1 MHPPTSL
8 FSLRSLSAVASLAA
22 VLCFGATAPAQEPI
36 KLGIIGPYTGG
47 SSPMGVSMRDG
58 ARLAAKEI
66 NGAGGVMGRKIEL
79 VERDDT
85 ATNERGAQLTQEL
98 IDSQKVVAMAGFI
111 NTGVAKA
118 SVRYPNERKIPCI
131 VNVATGIIVNEYFK
145 DGEGKPQDNYLF
157 SISLNDTIQS
167 DVIVS
172 QVVDKKGFKKIAILA
187 DDTNYGQSGR
197 GFVENEL
204 KKRNITPVYVGKFKI
219 KDTDMTP
226 QLQEARAA
234 GADALIVYGIGPEN
248 AQIANGRKKIG
259 WNVPMYG
266 SWTMSMSNYIDN
278 AGANGEGTFLAQAF
292 IQDAAKTPKQKKF
305 IADYMKEY
313 KPDDERIP
321 SAMSAAQGYD
331 SVYLLA
337 AAIKQANSTDGT
349 AIRDALCSLKGS
361 IEGVSTT
368 YNNPFSKDDHIA
380 LKREAGQLG
389 VIQKSRI
396 SLANQ

>member
-1 MHPPTSL
+1 M
-8 FSLRSLSAVASLAA
+8 
-22 VLCFGATAPAQEPI
+22 GA
-36 KLGIIGPYTGG
+36 
-47 SSPMGVSMRDG
+47 SMRDG

-66 NGAGGVMGRKIEL
+66 NAAGGVLGRKIEL

-98 IDSQKVVAMAGFI
+98 IESQKVVAIAGFI

-118 SVRYPNERKIPCI
+118 SVRYPIEKKVPCMI
-131 VNVATGIIVNEYFK
+131 NVATGIIVNEYFK
-145 DGEGKPQDNYLF
+145 DGSGNPQDNYLF

-172 QVVDKKGFKKIAILA
+172 EVVDKKGYKKVAILA

-197 GFVENEL
+197 GFVEAEL
-204 KKRNITPVYVGKFKI
+204 KKRNITAVYVGKFKI

-234 GADALIVYGIGPEN
+234 GAEAIIVYGIGPEN

-278 AGANGEGTFLAQAF
+278 AGPNGEGTFLAQAF
-292 IQDAAKTPKQKKF
+292 IQDAAKTEKQKKF
-305 IADYMKEY
+305 IADYTKEY
-313 KPDDERIP
+313 KPDDGRIP

-331 SVYLLA
+331 SVYLFA
-337 AAIKQANSTDGT
+337 AAIKQAGSTDGT
-349 AIRDALCSLKGS
+349 AIRDALCSLKAPV
-361 IEGVSTT
+361 EGVSTT

-380 LKREAGQLG
+380 LKRAAGQLG
-389 VIQKSRI
+389 TIKDGRI
-396 SLANQ
+396 APAMASK

>member
-1 MHPPTSL
+1 MLKNLLSL
-8 FSLRSLSAVASLAA
+8 LPAVALAT
-22 VLCFGATAPAQEPI
+22 VVSAQEPI
-36 KLGIIGPYTGG
+36 KIGIIGPFTGG
-47 SSPMGVSMRDG
+47 SSPMGASMRDG

-66 NGAGGVMGRKIEL
+66 NGAGGVLGRKIEL

-98 IDSQKVVAMAGFI
+98 IESQKVVAIAGFI

-118 SVRYPNERKIPCI
+118 SVRYPLEKKVPCI
-131 VNVATGIIVNEYFK
+131 INVATGIIVNEYFK
-145 DGEGKPQDNYLF
+145 DADGKDQDNYLF

-172 QVVDKKGFKKIAILA
+172 EAVDKKGYKKIAILA

-197 GFVENEL
+197 GFVESEL
-204 KKRNITPVYVGKFKI
+204 KKRNVTPVYVGKFKI

-226 QLQEARAA
+226 QLQDARAA
-234 GADALIVYGIGPEN
+234 GADCLIVYGIGPEN

-278 AGANGEGTFLAQAF
+278 AGPNGEGTFLAQAF
-292 IQDAAKTPKQKKF
+292 IQDAAKSDKQKKF
-305 IADYMKEY
+305 IADYQKEY
-313 KPDDERIP
+313 KPEEGRIP

-331 SVYLLA
+331 SVYLLT
-337 AAIKQANSTDGT
+337 AAIKQAGKAEPA
-349 AIRDALCSLKGS
+349 AIRDALESLKGS

-368 YNNPFSKDDHIA
+368 YNNPFSKTDHIA
-380 LKREAGQLG
+380 LKRPAGQLG
-389 VIQKSRI
+389 MIKDGRI
-396 SLANQ
+396 APAK